1 MMCVTR
7 QGGVKI
13 PLILE
18 FFVPRPLFT
27 AMNVRLLDC
36 TTIEMEYYLEQQ
48 NISKYTICNPVIEN
62 SHLETTGIK
71 CNSVPILIYQSTQ
84 LQLQLLI

>member
-18 FFVPRPLFT
+18 FFVPRQLFN
-27 AMNVRLLDC
+27 AMNVRLPDC
-36 TTIEMEYYLEQQ
+36 TTIEMEYYLEQR
-48 NISKYTICNPVIEN
+48 NISKYTICNPLIEN
-62 SHLETTGIK
+62 SDLETTGIK
-71 CNSVPILIYQSTQ
+71 CNSVPILIH
-84 LQLQLLI
+84 